1 MLEVVVQC
9 AQNIVQL
16 ACLAAADALDLACG
30 VAALLLAMLAITLV
44 GLAAQLSILA
54 LAHVAV
60 VFTPTRA
67 APAILDRYRAILA
80 VATCCASSG
89 ITSGEKMCATRVT
102 YKWL

>member
-1 MLEVVVQC
+1 MQC
-9 AQNIVQL
+9 AQNIMQL
-16 ACLAAADALDLACG
+16 TCLAAADTLDLACG
-30 VAALLLAMLAITLV
+30 VAALLLAMFAIALV

-102 YKWL
+102 